1 MIKINNMKSKLL
13 WKKNIFNYIHKR
25 NRVYIGRELLTRCRI
40 SGRRRLL
47 EGVCITIRSKRLGKM
62 TSSFVLRRKS
72 YGVLFFVDFP
82 IYLIGAL
89 NFEVKRFS
97 YSRKISC
104 SRLTYSRFLT

>member
-1 MIKINNMKSKLL
+1 MIKINKKLLL
-13 WKKNIFNYIHKR
+13 WKKNVFNYTHKR

-47 EGVCITIRSKRLGKM
+47 EGVCITMRSKRFGKV
-62 TSSFVLRRKS
+62 TSSLVLRRKT

-82 IYLIGAL
+82 LYLIGAL

-104 SRLTYSRFLT
+104 SRLTYSRFLN

>member
-1 MIKINNMKSKLL
+1 MIKINNNRLL
-13 WKKNIFNYIHKR
+13 WKKNIFNYTHKR

-47 EGVCITIRSKRLGKM
+47 EGVCITIRSKRFGKI
-62 TSSFVLRRKS
+62 TSSFVLRRKT

-82 IYLIGAL
+82 LYLIGAL
-89 NFEVKRFS
+89 NFEIKRFS

>member
-1 MIKINNMKSKLL
+1 MIKINSKLL
-13 WKKNIFNYIHKR
+13 WKKNVFNYIHKR

-47 EGVCITIRSKRLGKM
+47 EGVCITIRSKRFGKV
-62 TSSFVLRRKS
+62 TSSFILRRKTF
-72 YGVLFFVDFP
+72 GVIFFVDFP

-104 SRLTYSRFLT
+104 SRLTYSRLLI